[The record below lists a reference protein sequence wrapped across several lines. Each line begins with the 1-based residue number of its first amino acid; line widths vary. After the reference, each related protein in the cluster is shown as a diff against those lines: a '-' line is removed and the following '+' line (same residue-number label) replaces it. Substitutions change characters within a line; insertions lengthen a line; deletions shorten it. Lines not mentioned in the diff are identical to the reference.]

1 MPKILSFI
9 GMTNF
14 FTKYRHW
21 FLGITL
27 ALALVCGFLT
37 FKVNINTDMTKYLP
51 NDSRMRAGLEIL
63 KSEFGEMANQGSAD
77 IRVMCDGLSDNDKVE
92 FSNQLRNF
100 TEVNGVTAQD
110 NGSRTLFELSVDSDI
125 DQVALGKIIKEK
137 NDKIEVVETSQ
148 DGATADAPM
157 LIGAVCMLLIVL
169 FLMCQSWLEPVLF
182 LASTGI
188 AVLLNVGTN
197 ALLPSVSATTNSIV
211 AVLQLVLSMD
221 YSIILINRFRQE
233 RLQCTDSITAMGT
246 AIKKASASI
255 LSSAFT
261 TITGLMM
268 LVFMKLKIGTDLG
281 VVLSKGVLCSL
292 ICNFT
297 ILPSLILLFEK
308 GIDKSVKKTMPFPT
322 DKLAAFN
329 MKFRIPL
336 AILFVIIFAGSY
348 ILHNQTNIK
357 YLNSQTSKIEQYFPK
372 KNPAILL
379 YDNADEAKIV
389 GLMDELMKRDD
400 VEMVLSYPSLLLREY
415 TAPKMVKAIHEMT
428 GLLSHM
434 DTATMPN
441 IQTDMLS
448 EDVLKVVYYA
458 ANCGEEVTM
467 SFNEMTSFI
476 LQQASDPNSL
486 IAKAMDED
494 FESKL
499 DLLREFSSETTP
511 ATTLPVETKQPAI
524 KNVIAD
530 KIPEIE
536 TSSVKNIEEPIK
548 KEITTTAQA
557 ELPKSPYTD
566 TTMILKPMT
575 CSQIANFFGM
585 DEGQAK
591 MVFKIANRSESTMT
605 PYQFVHFVTEDI
617 LKRRVL
623 AAMIKNSQERALRAV
638 QHTMD
643 STLTAAANS
652 APISIVSTV
661 TTPVTN
667 TTTTTTTPTL
677 TPQNDTVQKVVVPV
691 IESIAQPTK
700 IQSNS
705 LSALDKML
713 DPKNKFTASQMSKNL
728 SLIGEDISEGL
739 INMLYI
745 YYGGNKFYDESWTM
759 SLEQMVN
766 YLMDSVMTDPR
777 FSSFI
782 DDTMSGEFTKI
793 RSALM
798 EGVGKMKSDKHG
810 IAVIV
815 TNLPTESTNTYSFID
830 QLENACKS
838 RLGSPYYTV
847 GESVMLSEMKAGFSR
862 ELLVVTVLTII
873 AIFIIVAITF
883 RSLLLSAILVMT
895 VMSGVFMTVAVSG
908 LLGGSILYIAYL
920 IVQSILMGAAID
932 YGILFANY
940 YREKR
945 AEFEVADA
953 LREAYKGSI
962 HTILTSGLILILV
975 PGAMSF
981 LVSDPTVSDI
991 VRSIAVGACVT
1002 VLLILFVLP
1011 GVLAICD
1018 KVIVK
1023 RKKR

>member
-1 MPKILSFI
+1 
-9 GMTNF
+9 MTNF

-77 IRVMCDGLSDNDKVE
+77 IRVMCDGLSDNEKVNL
-92 FSNQLRNF
+92 SRQIRNF
-100 TEVNGVTAQD
+100 KEVNGVTTQD
-110 NGSRTLFELSVDSDI
+110 NATRTLFELSVDSEV
-125 DQVALGKIIKEK
+125 DQVALGKILKKES
-137 NDKIEVVETSQ
+137 DKIEVIETSQ

-157 LIGAVCMLLIVL
+157 LIGAVSMLLIVL

-233 RLQCTDSITAMGT
+233 RLQCTDSVTAMGQ
-246 AIKKASASI
+246 AVKKASTSI

-261 TITGLMM
+261 TIMGLMM

-281 VVLSKGVLCSL
+281 VVLSKGVFCSL

-297 ILPSLILLFEK
+297 VLPSLILAFEK
-308 GIDKSVKKTMPFPT
+308 GIDKSVKKVMPFPS
-322 DKLAAFN
+322 DKLASFN

-336 AILFVIIFAGSY
+336 AIVFVVIFVGSY
-348 ILHNQTNIK
+348 ILHNKTNIK
-357 YLNSQTSKIEQYFPK
+357 YLNSQISEIEQYFPK

-379 YDNADEAKIV
+379 YDNADEAQIV
-389 GLMDELMKRDD
+389 SLMDELMKRDD

-415 TAPKMVKAIHEMT
+415 TAPQMVEAIHEMT
-428 GLLSHM
+428 SLLANM

-467 SFNEMTSFI
+467 NFNEMTSFI

-511 ATTLPVETKQPAI
+511 AATLPVETKQPAT
-524 KNVIAD
+524 KTVVAD
-530 KIPEIE
+530 KLPELE
-536 TSSVKNIEEPIK
+536 HTVKVSEEPIL
-548 KEITTTAQA
+548 KESITAPQV

-566 TTMILKPMT
+566 TAMILKPMS
-575 CSQIANFFGM
+575 CAQIANFFGM

-638 QHTMD
+638 QYTMD
-643 STLTAAANS
+643 STLTAMANS
-652 APISIVSTV
+652 APASIISTV
-661 TTPVTN
+661 TTPTAP
-667 TTTTTTTPTL
+667 TTSTSIPTQVP
-677 TPQNDTVQKVVVPV
+677 TDTAQKVIVPIV
-691 IESIAQPTK
+691 ESVAQPTK
-700 IQSNS
+700 IQSSS

-713 DPKNKFTASQMSKNL
+713 NPKNKFTAAQMSKNL

-745 YYGGNKFYDESWTM
+745 YYGGNKFYDNKWKM

-782 DDTMSGEFTKI
+782 DDSMSHEFTKT

-798 EGVGKMKSDKHG
+798 DGVGKMKSDKHG

-815 TNLPTESTNTYSFID
+815 TNLPSESSATYGFID
-830 QLENACKS
+830 QLENACKNK
-838 RLGSPYYTV
+838 LKSPYYTV
-847 GESVMLSEMKAGFSR
+847 GESVMLAEMKAGFDH
-862 ELLVVTVLTII
+862 ELLIVTILTIL

-883 RSLLLSAILVMT
+883 RSLILSAILVMT
-895 VMSGVFMTVAVSG
+895 VMSGVFVNVAFSG

-945 AEFEVADA
+945 REFDIAHA
-953 LREAYKGSI
+953 LLEAYKGSI

-975 PGAMSF
+975 PGVMSF
-981 LVSDPTVSDI
+981 LVSDLTVYDI
-991 VRSIAVGACVT
+991 LRSIAVGACAT

-1011 GVLAICD
+1011 GVLAVCD

>member
-1 MPKILSFI
+1 MAKIL
-9 GMTNF
+9 
-14 FTKYRHW
+14 TKYRHW
-21 FLGITL
+21 FLGISL
-27 ALALVCGFLT
+27 ALAVVCGFLS
-37 FKVNINTDMTKYLP
+37 FKVNINADMTKYLP
-51 NDSRMRAGLEIL
+51 DDSRMRAGLEVL
-63 KSEFGEMANQGSAD
+63 KDEFGEMASQGSAG
-77 IRVMCDGLSDNDKVE
+77 IRVMCNDLSDNEKVE
-92 FSNQLRNF
+92 LSNQLRNF
-100 TEVNGVTAQD
+100 KEVSGVTAQD
-110 NGSRTLFELSVDSDI
+110 NGSRTLFELSVVDGV
-125 DQVALGKIIKEK
+125 DQVSLGKIIKEK
-137 NDKIEVVETSQ
+137 DDKIEVVETSQ
-148 DGATADAPM
+148 DGAAADAPM

-188 AVLLNVGTN
+188 AVVLNVGTN

-233 RLQCTDSITAMGT
+233 RNLSTDSVTAMGT
-246 AIKKASASI
+246 AIKKASSSI

-261 TITGLMM
+261 TIMGLMM

-281 VVLSKGVLCSL
+281 IVLSKGVLCSL

-297 ILPSLILLFEK
+297 ILPSLILAFEK
-308 GIDKSVKKTMPFPT
+308 GIDKSVKKVLPFPT
-322 DKLAAFN
+322 GKLAAFN

-336 AILFVIIFAGSY
+336 AIFFVIIFAGSY

-357 YLNSQTSKIEQYFPK
+357 YLNSQVSEIEQYFPK

-389 GLMDELMKRDD
+389 GLMDELMQRDD
-400 VEMVLSYPSLLLREY
+400 VEMILSYPSLLMREY
-415 TAPKMVKAIHEMT
+415 TAPKMVEAIHEMT

-434 DTATMPN
+434 DTATIPN

-458 ANCGEEVTM
+458 ANCDEEVTM
-467 SFNEMTSFI
+467 SFNEMTQFI

-499 DLLREFSSETTP
+499 ELLKEFSSETAP
-511 ATTLPVETKQPAI
+511 AVTLPVEDKQTAP
-524 KNVIAD
+524 KNIVVD

-536 TSSVKNIEEPIK
+536 TSVKAIEEPIRK
-548 KEITTTAQA
+548 DVTLAPQA
-557 ELPKSPYTD
+557 EFPKSPYTD

-575 CSQIANFFGM
+575 HIQIAKFFGM
-585 DEGQAK
+585 DENQAK

-643 STLTAAANS
+643 STLVAVANS
-652 APISIVSTV
+652 APASIVSTV
-661 TTPVTN
+661 TTPS
-667 TTTTTTTPTL
+667 TTSTPIVSAL
-677 TPQNDTVQKVVVPV
+677 TKQNDTVQKTVTPVV
-691 IESIAQPTK
+691 ESVAQPTK
-700 IQSNS
+700 IQSTS

-713 DPKNKFTASQMSKNL
+713 NPKNKFTASQMSKNL

-739 INMLYI
+739 INLLYI
-745 YYGGNKFYDESWTM
+745 YYGGNKYYDENWTM

-782 DDTMSGEFTKI
+782 DDTMSSEFTKI

-810 IAVIV
+810 IAVII
-815 TNLPTESTNTYSFID
+815 TNLPTESAQTYSFID
-830 QLENACKS
+830 QLERACKS
-838 RLGSPYYTV
+838 KLGSPYFTV
-847 GESVMLSEMKAGFSR
+847 GESVMLSEMKAGFNH
-862 ELLVVTVLTII
+862 ELLVVTFLTII
-873 AIFIIVAITF
+873 AIFVIVAITF
-883 RSLLLSAILVMT
+883 RSLLLSAILVIT
-895 VMSGVFMTVAVSG
+895 VMSGVFVNVAVSG
-908 LLGGSILYIAYL
+908 LIGGSILYIAYL

-940 YREKR
+940 YRENR
-945 AEFEVADA
+945 AEMDIAQA
-953 LREAYKGSI
+953 LVNAYKGSI

-975 PGAMSF
+975 PGAMSI

-1011 GVLAICD
+1011 GVLATCD
-1018 KVIVK
+1018 KIIV
-1023 RKKR
+1023 RKKKER